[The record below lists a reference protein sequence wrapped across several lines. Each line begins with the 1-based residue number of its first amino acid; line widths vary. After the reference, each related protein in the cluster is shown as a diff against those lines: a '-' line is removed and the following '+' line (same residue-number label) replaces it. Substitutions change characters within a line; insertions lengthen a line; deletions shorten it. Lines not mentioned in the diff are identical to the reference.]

1 MTVEVVIYSSNEAQW
16 VGEATLSGESAGEN
30 RALLRPSIELPPDH
44 YVLRFPD
51 GQRWAVETLSEP
63 GRRLLMFGG
72 RVLVIGDQP
81 PPLEPYSPPLRGK
94 SRPPGERRSGR

>member
-16 VGEATLSGESAGEN
+16 IGEATLSDESTAES
-30 RALLRPSIELPPDH
+30 RALLRPSGELPIDH

-63 GRRLLMFGG
+63 GRRLWNFGG
-72 RVLVIGDQP
+72 RVAVVGEHP
-81 PPLEPYSPPLRGK
+81 PPLEPYSPQA
-94 SRPPGERRSGR
+94 